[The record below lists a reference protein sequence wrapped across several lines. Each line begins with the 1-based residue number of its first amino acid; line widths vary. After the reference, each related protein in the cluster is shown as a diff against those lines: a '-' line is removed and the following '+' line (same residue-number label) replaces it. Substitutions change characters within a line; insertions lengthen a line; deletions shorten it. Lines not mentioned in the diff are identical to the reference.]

1 MRLLNKPQKLPQ
13 RHKLDIFTGLSG
25 ITRLQYRLACN
36 LSFNLNFLDF
46 LKYYLVNNRSLQRE
60 NCQKTAKKLSLNNF
74 IILKSLQIAVN
85 QTVRPQ
91 VCQNQEV

>member
-13 RHKLDIFTGLSG
+13 RRKLDIFTGLKRHHAVTVPARPQL
-25 ITRLQYRLACN
+25 IVE
-36 LSFNLNFLDF
+36 LNFLAF
-46 LKYYLVNNRSLQRE
+46 FKYYLVNNKPLQRE
-60 NCQKTAKKLSLNNF
+60 NGQKIAKKFSLNNF
-74 IILKSLQIAVN
+74 IILKSLKPVN